1 MSLNKIKRLIKTH
14 RNIYRVA
21 LSAKKKII
29 RPRKVNYCKEYFQV
43 LKLNR
48 LNENKEHKE
57 NIKLILAEK
66 LSSLL
71 RETLCH
77 VPYYREAVSIKAD
90 DISADNAHTALKEF
104 PYLSKKMI
112 MDNRE
117 AFLNETFDTFSLTYS
132 TSGGS
137 TGEGIGVWRTDNER
151 QIEKAFF
158 DYEWEKL
165 GYVNGKNKIV
175 RFSTAARKRSSERPW
190 EYGENYLYISPYH
203 LNKQWVEEIYK
214 EIVRFRPDFFHTY
227 PSCLE
232 MLARYMQDQNL
243 PPIKCGGLLLASE
256 IFTKDQYKLFKKK
269 FAAPIK
275 VHYGLS
281 ECSNLAFA
289 YDSSDNEYI
298 YYKLNRIY
306 SYSENY
312 QDTQGYEIVGTSYW
326 NFAMPFIR
334 YRTQDY
340 GKIENGI
347 IHKLDGRSQ
356 DFLTACD
363 GSKIPGFTIKIDEFT
378 WDYLSVYQIVQ
389 NKIGE
394 IILKVVPKS
403 NFNQEIKELILK
415 KQIDRWGGF
424 FNITIEV
431 VEKINRTKSGKHRL
445 IVNNLE
451 SSN

>member
-21 LSAKKKII
+21 LSAKKII
-29 RPRKVNYCKEYFQV
+29 RPKKVNYCKEYSQV
-43 LKLNR
+43 LELNR

-57 NIKLILAEK
+57 NIKLIVAEK
-66 LSSLL
+66 LASLL

-90 DISADNAHTALKEF
+90 DINADNAYTALKEF

-117 AFLNETFDTFSLTYS
+117 VFLNETFDKSSLTYG

-137 TGEGIGVWRTDNER
+137 TGEGIGVWRTENEK
-151 QIEKAFF
+151 QIERAFF
-158 DYEWEKL
+158 DYEWGKL
-165 GYVNGKNKIV
+165 GYLNGKSKIV
-175 RFSTAARKRSSERPW
+175 RFSTAARKRSSEIPW
-190 EYGENYLYISPYH
+190 EYGENYFSISPYH
-203 LNKQWVEEIYK
+203 LNKQWLEKIYK
-214 EIVRFRPDFFHTY
+214 EIIRFRPDFFHTY

-232 MLARYMQDQNL
+232 MLARYIQDQNL

-256 IFTKDQYKLFKKK
+256 IFTKDQYILFKEN
-269 FAAPIK
+269 FDVPIK
-275 VHYGLS
+275 AHYGLS

-347 IHKLDGRSQ
+347 IHKLNGRGQ
-356 DFLTACD
+356 DFLTARD

-415 KQIDRWGGF
+415 KQLERWGGF
-424 FNITIEV
+424 FNITIELV
-431 VEKINRTKSGKHRL
+431 GKINRTRRGKHRL

>member
-1 MSLNKIKRLIKTH
+1 MSLNKIKRFIKTH
-14 RNIYRVA
+14 RNIYQVA
-21 LSAKKKII
+21 LYAKKII
-29 RPRKVNYCKEYFQV
+29 IQPREVNYCKEYFKV
-43 LKLNR
+43 LEFNR
-48 LNENKEHKE
+48 LNEYKEHKE
-57 NIKLILAEK
+57 KIKIILAEK

-77 VPYYREAVSIKAD
+77 VPYYRETVSIKAD
-90 DISADNAHTALKEF
+90 DINVDNAYTALKEF

-112 MDNRE
+112 MDNKE
-117 AFLNETFDTFSLTYS
+117 AFLNDTFDKSSLTYG

-137 TGEGIGVWRTDNER
+137 TGEGIGVWRTENER
-151 QIEKAFF
+151 QIESAFF
-158 DYEWEKL
+158 DYEWGKL
-165 GYVNGKNKIV
+165 GFVRGKSKIV
-175 RFSTAARKRSSERPW
+175 RFSTAARKRINERPW
-190 EYGENYLYISPYH
+190 EYARDYLYISPYH
-203 LNKQWVEEIYK
+203 LNKQWLEEIYK
-214 EIVRFRPDFFHTY
+214 EIFRFRPDFFHTY

-256 IFTKDQYKLFKKK
+256 MFTKDQHKLFKEK
-269 FAAPIK
+269 FNAPIC

-281 ECSNLAFA
+281 ESSNLGFT
-289 YDSSDNEYI
+289 YFDSNNDRI
-298 YYKLNRIY
+298 FYKLNPIY
-306 SYSENY
+306 GYSENY
-312 QDTQGYEIVGTSYW
+312 QDPLGYEIVGTSYW

-356 DFLTACD
+356 DFLTARD

-389 NKIGE
+389 NKVGE
-394 IILKVVPKS
+394 IVLKVVPKS
-403 NFNQEIKELILK
+403 NFNQGIKELILK

-424 FNITIEV
+424 FNITLEV
-431 VEKINRTKSGKHRL
+431 VEKINRTGIGKHRL